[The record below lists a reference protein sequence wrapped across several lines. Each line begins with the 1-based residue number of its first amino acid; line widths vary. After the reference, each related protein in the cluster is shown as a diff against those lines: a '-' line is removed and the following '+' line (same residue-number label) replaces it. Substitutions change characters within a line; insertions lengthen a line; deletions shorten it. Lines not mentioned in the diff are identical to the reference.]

1 MSNFVVTFV
10 TFLNLITD
18 YCLLI
23 TVNSSLILLPFY
35 NKRFKKTE
43 FYEY

>member
-23 TVNSSLILLPFY
+23 TVNSSLILLPFLQQTFQK
-35 NKRFKKTE
+35 N
-43 FYEY
+43 